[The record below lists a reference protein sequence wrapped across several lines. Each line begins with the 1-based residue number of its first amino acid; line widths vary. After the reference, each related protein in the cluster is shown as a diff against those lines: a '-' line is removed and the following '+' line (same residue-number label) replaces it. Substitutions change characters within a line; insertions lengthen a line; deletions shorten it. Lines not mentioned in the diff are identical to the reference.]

1 MLSMSKKS
9 RTNVYHKTT
18 HRTGKNSKFISYT
31 KLSDGEVAALSILS
45 MIGSIIGAF
54 IVGTKPTEEEVE
66 ATRIKEE
73 ARQASNKA
81 GYSAVEAEAN
91 RDARIAEFEAEL
103 AKVIVKAKADS
114 TNYKGQIS
122 KKFNIIPAK
131 AKITKL
137 TRGSKK
143 LTVYYANQKASGVT
157 SYKIAYKRSGAG
169 WKYTTSKSTYK
180 TIKGLKKGKK
190 YYVRVQ
196 AIGSTGAGAW
206 SDTKSIKVK

>member
-1 MLSMSKKS
+1 
-9 RTNVYHKTT
+9 
-18 HRTGKNSKFISYT
+18 
-31 KLSDGEVAALSILS
+31 
-45 MIGSIIGAF
+45 MIGRGH
-54 IVGTKPTEEEVE
+54 
-66 ATRIKEE
+66 ATGVKT
-73 ARQASNKA
+73 AT
-81 GYSAVEAEAN
+81 Y
-91 RDARIAEFEAEL
+91 
-103 AKVIVKAKADS
+103 KV
-114 TNYKGQIS
+114 
-122 KKFNIIPAK
+122 IPAK

-196 AIGSTGAGAW
+196 AIGSTGYGAW
-206 SDTKSIKVK
+206 SDIKSIKVK